1 VPQSKWMLD
10 HIVYMP
16 VNSFI
21 SAQDIKLLA
30 NRMTDIIIRY
40 LMYIKQVETQQ
51 SVAEKTRQHFEEEIH
66 LAKL

>member
-1 VPQSKWMLD
+1 
-10 HIVYMP
+10 MP

>member
-1 VPQSKWMLD
+1 MLD

-30 NRMTDIIIRY
+30 NRMTDIITRY
-40 LMYIKQVETQQ
+40 LMYIKQAETQQ
-51 SVAEKTRQHFEEEIH
+51 AKAEKATQHFEEEIH
-66 LAKL
+66 LSKL